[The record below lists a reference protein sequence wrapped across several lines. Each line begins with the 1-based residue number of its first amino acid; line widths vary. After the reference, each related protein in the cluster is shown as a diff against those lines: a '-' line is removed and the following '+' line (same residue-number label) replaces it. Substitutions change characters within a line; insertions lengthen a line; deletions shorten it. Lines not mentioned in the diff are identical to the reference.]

1 MSHLFETHR
10 HIDAAPAQVWEVLRD
25 VAGWPG
31 WTPTVTAVTILE
43 GDEMQ
48 VGLRAAV
55 RQPRLPRAE
64 WTVTEVVPGT
74 SFTWEATGP
83 GLRTVARHVVEP
95 DGEGTRLTL
104 SIEQTGLMGGVAAR
118 MWRGLTQRYIETEA
132 ASLDRTVTGAPTS

>member
-10 HIDAAPAQVWEVLRD
+10 HIDAPPAQVWDVLSD
-25 VAGWPG
+25 VAHWPD
-31 WTPTVTAVTILE
+31 WTPTISSVAVLE
-43 GDEMQ
+43 GDEMR

-64 WTVTEVVPGT
+64 WTVTEVVPGS

-95 DGEGTRLTL
+95 DGTGARVTL
-104 SIEQTGLMGGVAAR
+104 SIEQTGPMGAVAAFV
-118 MWRGLTQRYIETEA
+118 WRGLTQRYIETEA
-132 ASLDRTVTGAPTS
+132 ESLDRTVTGAPAA